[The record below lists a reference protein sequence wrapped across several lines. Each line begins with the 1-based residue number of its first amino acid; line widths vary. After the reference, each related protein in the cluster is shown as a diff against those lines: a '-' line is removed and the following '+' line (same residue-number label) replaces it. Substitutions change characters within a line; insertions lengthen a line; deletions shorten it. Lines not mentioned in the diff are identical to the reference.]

1 MICMK
6 FLFSITAV
14 LGLTILPLRAE
25 ILFKEDFESGPY
37 ELDMPIPLDFG
48 VITHG
53 KWERV
58 PPEARPGVI
67 VMDGSDRVLELKA
80 VSGFDRGSRAI
91 GVLGRTNQEGLSTTD
106 KTRFSLRF
114 KISAPLKECYIQ
126 FGGAGRARA
135 TLQITEDGALSASF
149 AGERKPLGGAL
160 EAGKWYRVEITLP
173 PDARSSSQY
182 EVVLLDDKSNAEID
196 RLSGKLARSIQD
208 GANDYSYFDI
218 QHNTPGEFLL
228 VDDIEVQTFL
238 K

>member
-1 MICMK
+1 MIGMK
-6 FLFSITAV
+6 FLYSITAV
-14 LGLTILPLRAE
+14 LGLSILPLRAE
-25 ILFKEDFESGPY
+25 ILFKENFDDALY
-37 ELDMPIPLDFG
+37 ELDMPVPLDFG

-58 PPEARPGVI
+58 PPQARPGVT
-67 VMDGSDRVLELKA
+67 VMEGNNRVLELKA
-80 VSGFDRGSRAI
+80 VPGFDRGSRVI
-91 GVLGRTNQEGLSTTD
+91 GILGRTNQEELSTTD
-106 KTRFSLRF
+106 KTQLSLRF

-126 FGGAGRARA
+126 VGGGGRSRA
-135 TLQITEDGALSASF
+135 TLQMTEDGALSASF

-182 EVVLLDDKSNAEID
+182 EVVLLDDESKSEID

-208 GANDYSYFDI
+208 EVNDYSYFDI

-228 VDDIEVQTFL
+228 VDDIEVQTFP